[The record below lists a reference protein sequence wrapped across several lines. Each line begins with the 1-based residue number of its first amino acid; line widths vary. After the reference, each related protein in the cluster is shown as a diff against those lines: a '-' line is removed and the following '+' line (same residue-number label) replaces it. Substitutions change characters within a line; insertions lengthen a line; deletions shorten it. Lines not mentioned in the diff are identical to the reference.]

1 MSGTKSNI
9 EINFG
14 PIAELF
20 DKTLPDPVMLDYY
33 NRIFRRE
40 FVLNCEVDENCVE
53 LAKQII
59 DWNREDKDKPIE
71 ERTPIIIY
79 INSGGGTVSDAY
91 ALIDAMILSKTPVI
105 TVGLGVI
112 YSAASM
118 IFIAGHKRYCLPHAT
133 YMIHDGFSSQMNT
146 TAKMLDDLE
155 FTKKNEEKTKEY
167 YVSRTTISPELYDQK
182 YRVDWYMDADEM
194 LKYHIVD
201 KVVTDL
207 SEV

>member
-91 ALIDAMILSKTPVI
+91 ALIDAMILSKTPII